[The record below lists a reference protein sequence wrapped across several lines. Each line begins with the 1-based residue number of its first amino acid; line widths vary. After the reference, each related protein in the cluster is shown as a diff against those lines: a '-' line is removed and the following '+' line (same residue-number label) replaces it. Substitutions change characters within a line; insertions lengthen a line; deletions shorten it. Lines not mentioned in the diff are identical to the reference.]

1 MRHDDS
7 YRNWLT
13 AGRAAGLD
21 GRAASPQ
28 AEGRR
33 PAAASRPGTEGGGRP
48 GLSGLWLL
56 LAPLACCGGPF
67 LIAGLAAAGA
77 LAWGGLGLGIALLLA
92 VAVLAVRRRRRSRA
106 CCEPGAAGPAGEG
119 RAAGAPPPGGRG
131 TPPTPPPP
139 PPPRPPPGPR
149 RRRRGA
155 PRGRG

>member
-48 GLSGLWLL
+48 GVGGLWLL
-56 LAPLACCGGPF
+56 LAPLAGCGGPF
-67 LIAGLAAAGA
+67 LIAGLAGAGA

-106 CCEPGAAGPAGEG
+106 CCEPGAAGWPENAGT
-119 RAAGAPPPGGRG
+119 AAAR
-131 TPPTPPPP
+131 PPT
-139 PPPRPPPGPR
+139 
-149 RRRRGA
+149 
-155 PRGRG
+155 